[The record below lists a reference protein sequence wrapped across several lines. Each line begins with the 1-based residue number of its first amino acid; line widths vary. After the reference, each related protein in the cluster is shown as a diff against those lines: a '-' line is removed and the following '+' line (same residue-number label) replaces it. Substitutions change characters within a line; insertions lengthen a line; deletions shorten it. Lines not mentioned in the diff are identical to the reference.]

1 MNSIRKIKNKYQ
13 ENENNT
19 CYLYVSTDEE
29 KILYEEAK
37 ERLMKT
43 TGINEIVVY
52 KVDDKDIYDPENRAS
67 RAKPF
72 RPAIFMT
79 G

>member
-1 MNSIRKIKNKYQ
+1 MK
-13 ENENNT
+13 NNT

-29 KILYEEAK
+29 KIIYEEAK
-37 ERLMKT
+37 ERLTKT
-43 TGINEIVVY
+43 AGINEIIVY
-52 KVDDKDIYDPENRAS
+52 GVDDENIYDPENRAS